1 MISRRAFN
9 SIKVRDAFV
18 IALAAAAVTAA
29 PAVAHHSFSAE
40 FDAMK
45 EIKATGKVTKLEW
58 TNPHAWFHI
67 DASELCEGPQ
77 GTEKANTWKC
87 VKPEPSA
94 QNDWAF
100 ELASPNGLMR
110 LGWSRNS
117 LKSGEVVTVVGTRA
131 KDGTNKGNARSVV
144 MADGKR
150 LFAGSSQSGS
160 TP

>member
-1 MISRRAFN
+1 M
-9 SIKVRDAFV
+9 
-18 IALAAAAVTAA
+18 ALAGALVAAAP

-40 FDAMK
+40 FDSSK

-67 DASELCEGPQ
+67 DASEVCEGPQ
-77 GTEKANTWKC
+77 GSEKAKAWKC
-87 VKPEPSA
+87 AKVDA
-94 QNDWAF
+94 ANDWAF

-117 LKSGEVVTVVGTRA
+117 LKNGEVVTVEGTRA
-131 KDGTNKGNARSVV
+131 KDGSRKGNARSVV

-150 LFAGSSQSGS
+150 LFAGSSQTS